1 MDNVKQVR
9 SLISIFLMRKS
20 KIRICCGCKGG
31 VEVGGGVGKR
41 LKGGDGE
48 RSSAPLDVTWSPK
61 FLLYFYFI
69 ISLSVSLVY
78 VGKTGSPLHL
88 HSGTRERRKR
98 ELKTSSFL
106 SRASFQ
112 GCVLFCS
119 HPHHFCSYPR
129 SCFLF
134 IWLLLA
140 VMLSA
145 KSLGILLLKEQN
157 ERLVI
162 G

>member
-1 MDNVKQVR
+1 MHSVGYWFHCFNRDQMDNVKQVR

-106 SRASFQ
+106 SRLCPFLLTSTPFLLISKKLFLIYMAS
-112 GCVLFCS
+112 
-119 HPHHFCSYPR
+119 P
-129 SCFLF
+129 SCHAF
-134 IWLLLA
+134 
-140 VMLSA
+140 S
-145 KSLGILLLKEQN
+145 
-157 ERLVI
+157 
-162 G
+162 